1 MFPNEYKIVS
11 DSETLPTLVWD
22 VYHKEHG
29 KYKYVQT
36 FETSEEAVK
45 FVENQEKKN
54 NLNFFG
60 KSRIIYSG
68 KSVNNI
74 VQED

>member
-1 MFPNEYKIVS
+1 MKNMFPNEYKIVS

-45 FVENQEKKN
+45 FVENQEKK
-54 NLNFFG
+54 
-60 KSRIIYSG
+60 
-68 KSVNNI
+68 
-74 VQED
+74 

>member
-11 DSETLPTLVWD
+11 DSETLPTLVCD

-36 FETSEEAVK
+36 FETREYALK
-45 FVENQEKKN
+45 FVESKK
-54 NLNFFG
+54 
-60 KSRIIYSG
+60 KI
-68 KSVNNI
+68 
-74 VQED
+74 

>member
-36 FETSEEAVK
+36 SETSEEAVK
-45 FVENQEKKN
+45 FVENQEKN